1 MSEKSTIDLL
11 DMFAAH
17 ALSGFYSREGSG
29 DVRPV
34 YEQDSKAIAER
45 CFSQALDMV
54 KVRQDIL
61 DTVDSEMTE
70 DSEGKLRP
78 K

>member
-1 MSEKSTIDLL
+1 MNADKSTIDLL

-17 ALSGFYSREGSG
+17 ALSGFYSREGIG
-29 DVRPV
+29 
-34 YEQDSKAIAER
+34 EEGDSKAVAEK

-54 KVRQDIL
+54 KVRQEIL
-61 DTVDSEMTE
+61 DTVDSEMTV